1 MWLWIGTVGG
11 VHEVLFSHTGCHSV
25 YFPVCYSA
33 DYCRGCSSSS
43 SLVRDSKRCHRPPL
57 RQRPCDEV
65 EVLKAGARL
74 LALPLRGETLE
85 ERALEIELQ
94 VDWHAGRIA
103 DLEHEESVVLLGDA
117 SAATV
122 IVRYGELVHPDDA
135 VDEGVWVR
143 TDVEVV
149 GEQVR
154 LHESRLSG
162 TDCLDDVAAVRGQ
175 EEELTG
181 PRVGVQ
187 C

>member
-1 MWLWIGTVGG
+1 M
-11 VHEVLFSHTGCHSV
+11 
-25 YFPVCYSA
+25 
-33 DYCRGCSSSS
+33 
-43 SLVRDSKRCHRPPL
+43 
-57 RQRPCDEV
+57 
-65 EVLKAGARL
+65 
-74 LALPLRGETLE
+74 
-85 ERALEIELQ
+85 
-94 VDWHAGRIA
+94 DWHAGRIA